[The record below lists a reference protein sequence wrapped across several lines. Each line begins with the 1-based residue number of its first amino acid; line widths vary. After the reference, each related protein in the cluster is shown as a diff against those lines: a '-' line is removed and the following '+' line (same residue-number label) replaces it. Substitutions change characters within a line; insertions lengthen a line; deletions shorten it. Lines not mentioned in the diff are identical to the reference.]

1 MWEQHLLPLLLQEL
15 NLFLQLLLLH
25 LVLLLQLL
33 EHKGGILSAAAST
46 PGLSTFVAPSSEWQ
60 YQ

>member
-46 PGLSTFVAPSSEWQ
+46 PSLSTFVAPSSEWQ